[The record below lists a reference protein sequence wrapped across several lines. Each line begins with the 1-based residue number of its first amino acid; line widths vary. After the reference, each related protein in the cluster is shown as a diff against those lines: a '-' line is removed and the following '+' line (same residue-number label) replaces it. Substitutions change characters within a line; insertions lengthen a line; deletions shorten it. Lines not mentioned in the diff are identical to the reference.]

1 MTEHRVGTREEWLEA
16 SRELVARE
24 KEHMRQGD
32 DLARQRRDLPWVRI
46 DKDYEFETNEGP
58 RTLAELF
65 GGRSQLIVYHFMFG
79 PDDTVGCTG
88 CSFLCDNL
96 DGAIPHVNANDLSV
110 VVVSRGPLEKL
121 NAYRERMGW
130 EFDWVSSEGS
140 DFNFDFGVSSTEEQ
154 PATGTY
160 NFEETTTPF
169 GEGPGLSAFVL
180 EDGVVYHAYSSYA
193 RGLEAL
199 DMQYS
204 LLDRAPKGRQEDD
217 LPHPGAWWRRHD
229 EYEVATGSR

>member
-1 MTEHRVGTREEWLEA
+1 MTEQTVGTREEWLEA

-24 KEHMRQGD
+24 KAHMREGD
-32 DLARQRRDLPWVRI
+32 AIAAARRELPWVRLE
-46 DKDYEFETNEGP
+46 KEYEFQTNEGTK
-58 RTLAELF
+58 TLAELF
-65 GGRSQLIVYHFMFG
+65 DGRSQLLVYHFMLG
-79 PDDTVGCTG
+79 PDDTVGCVG

-121 NAYRERMGW
+121 NAYKERMGW
-130 EFDWVSSEGS
+130 EFEWVSSEGS
-140 DFNFDFGVSSTEEQ
+140 DFNFDFGVSSTEER

-160 NFEETTTPF
+160 NFEPTSTPF
-169 GEGPGLSAFVL
+169 GEAPGLSAFAL
-180 EDGVVYHAYSSYA
+180 EDGVVYHTYSSYA

-199 DMQYS
+199 DIQYR

-217 LPHPGAWWRRHD
+217 LPHPGAWWRRRD
-229 EYEVATGSR
+229 EYEGAAA